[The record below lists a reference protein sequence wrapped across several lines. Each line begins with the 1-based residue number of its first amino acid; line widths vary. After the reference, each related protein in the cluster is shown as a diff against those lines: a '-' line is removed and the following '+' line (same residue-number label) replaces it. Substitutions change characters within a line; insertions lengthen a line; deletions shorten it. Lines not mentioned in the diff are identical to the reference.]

1 MPPKKSKSTITSKPF
16 AGDEDVATLLTK
28 PRNSTTKRIFVAAT
42 RQNDGKTTTSL
53 GLYGAMRNRSSKV
66 GFIKPVGQRFVEKDG
81 HKVDEDSVLLDSIYD
96 VQIPIDA
103 MSPVAVDGTFTR
115 RFLDNPEENLGIL
128 QDRICRAFDR
138 AAYEKEVCIIEGSG
152 HAGVGAV
159 FDLSNAQVAK
169 LLGAKAVIVAQG
181 GIGRPVD
188 EIAINK
194 ALFDKHG
201 VEVIG
206 AILNKVLP
214 DKIDTVRTY
223 AGEGLRRLGVPLL
236 GVLPLAKQLA
246 APNLSQIVE
255 EIGGRWINGR
265 DIAANERILR
275 VVIGAMTAKGVIDYL
290 QPGVLIITPGDRD
303 DIIFSAIA
311 SAGISGKKVVS
322 GIVLTRNILPHPKL
336 MEMLAQTQIPC
347 VICSEESYS
356 VASRISEMTVKTQPQ
371 DKDKIPIIRNLILD
385 HVDIDAIWN
394 AF

>member
-1 MPPKKSKSTITSKPF
+1 MPVTSTKKTLTSKPF
-16 AGDEDVATLLTK
+16 PGDEDTGLLTG
-28 PRNSTTKRIFVAAT
+28 PRNTSTRRIFVAAT
-42 RQNDGKTTTSL
+42 RQNDGKTTTCL
-53 GLYGAMRNRSSKV
+53 GLYAAMRTRTPDV

-81 HKVDEDSVLLDSIYD
+81 HKVDEDTVLLDAIFD
-96 VQIPIDA
+96 VKTPIDA

-115 RFLDNPEENLGIL
+115 RFLDNPEENIHIL
-128 QDRICRAFDR
+128 QDRISRAFDR
-138 AAYEKEVCIIEGSG
+138 SAYEREVCIIEGSG

-169 LLGAKAVIVAQG
+169 LLGAKAIIVSQG

-214 DKIDTVRTY
+214 EKMDVVRQY
-223 AGEGLRRLGVPLL
+223 AGKGLRRLGVPLL

-265 DIAANERILR
+265 EQAAGERILR
-275 VVIGAMTAKGVIDYL
+275 VVIGAMTAKGIIDYL

-336 MEMLAQTQIPC
+336 MEMLAQTSIPC

-356 VASRISEMTVKTQPQ
+356 VASRINAMTVKTQPQ
-371 DKDKIPIIRNLILD
+371 DHDKIPIIQNLIID
-385 HVDIDAIWN
+385 NVDLDAIWD